1 MNTIYTVTLNPALDY
16 TIHCDEIVMGQVNRT
31 NYEQFFAGG
40 KGINI
45 SLVLK
50 TFDIPTTAMGFVGGF
65 TGDEVVRQLE
75 NSGICTNFFRT
86 NGGLT
91 RINVKLKE
99 KQETEIN
106 AGGPIVTEEEVK
118 RLKNQLNAIGSND
131 FLVLAG
137 SIPKCMPTDIYMQIM
152 QQLEDKHIKI
162 AVDAEG
168 EKLTSVL
175 KYHPFIIKPNH
186 HELGAI
192 FGENIT
198 TKKTAL
204 KYAKKLVEMGAC
216 NVIVS
221 MAGDGAIFVNDNI
234 SLVATAPKGRVKNS
248 VGAGDSMLAGFLA
261 GVYKQMPIEECFK
274 LSVATGSAA
283 AFSGNLGSYENAQK
297 LLEQFEIKII
307 NSY

>member
-16 TIHCDEIVMGQVNRT
+16 TIHCDEVVMGQVNRT
-31 NYEQFFAGG
+31 NYEQFSAGG

-86 NGGLT
+86 SGGLT

-118 RLKNQLNAIGSND
+118 KLKNQLNAIGEND

-152 QQLEDKHIKI
+152 RQLSDKNIKI

-175 KYHPFIIKPNH
+175 EYHPFVIKPNH

-192 FGENIT
+192 FGEEINSPGL
-198 TKKTAL
+198 AV
-204 KYAKKLVEMGAC
+204 KYAKKLVETGAE

-221 MAGDGAIFVNDNI
+221 MAGDGAVFINKNI
-234 SLVATAPKGRVKNS
+234 SLFAKAPQGRVKNS

-261 GVYKQMPIEECFK
+261 GIYKGMSVEESFA
-274 LSVATGSAA
+274 LSVATGSSA
-283 AFSGNLGSYENAQK
+283 AFSGSLGSYENAQR
-297 LLEQFEIKII
+297 LLEQVEISEI
-307 NSY
+307 

>member
-16 TIHCDEIVMGQVNRT
+16 TIHCDEVVMGQVNRT
-31 NYEQFFAGG
+31 NYEQFSAGG

-86 NGGLT
+86 SGGLT

-118 RLKNQLNAIGSND
+118 KLKNQLNAIGEND

-152 QQLEDKHIKI
+152 RQLSDKNIKI

-175 KYHPFIIKPNH
+175 EYHPFVIKPNH

-192 FGENIT
+192 FGEEINSPGL
-198 TKKTAL
+198 AV
-204 KYAKKLVEMGAC
+204 KYAKKLVETGAE

-221 MAGDGAIFVNDNI
+221 MAGDGAVFVNKNI
-234 SLVATAPKGRVKNS
+234 SLFAKAPQGRVKNS

-261 GVYKQMPIEECFK
+261 GIYKGMSVEESFA
-274 LSVATGSAA
+274 LSVATGSSA
-283 AFSGNLGSYENAQK
+283 AFSGSLGSYENAQR
-297 LLEQFEIKII
+297 LLEQVEISEI
-307 NSY
+307 